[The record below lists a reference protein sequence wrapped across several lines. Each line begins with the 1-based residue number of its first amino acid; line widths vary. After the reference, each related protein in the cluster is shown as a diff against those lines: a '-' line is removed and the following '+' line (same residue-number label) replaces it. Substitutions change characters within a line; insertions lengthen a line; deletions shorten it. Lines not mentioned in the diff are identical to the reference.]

1 MVILYVI
8 ESHIILQLG
17 SDSVLFSC
25 FSSRAALDP
34 VHPIYTVCY
43 HPNFI
48 HIEKKTGLFVPG
60 PKIKCEESLN
70 KGITLDVFM
79 NLYSIVFDNIKGVTN
94 ARNIF
99 LSRLLSYKGIFRIP
113 VNFHLIF
120 NPILFAMF
128 GGDLFSDSK
137 FLMNKA
143 KY

>member
-1 MVILYVI
+1 MDVVNFKLALLQFRECYWWNEFIKSLMVILYVI

-43 HPNFI
+43 HTNFI
-48 HIEKKTGLFVPG
+48 HIEKKPGLFIPC

-94 ARNIF
+94 TRHIF
-99 LSRLLSYKGIFRIP
+99 LSRLLSYKGIF
-113 VNFHLIF
+113 L
-120 NPILFAMF
+120 AC
-128 GGDLFSDSK
+128 
-137 FLMNKA
+137 
-143 KY
+143 